1 MSNFDIRNFFKKV
14 TNKDNKSIMIE
25 KKTIDLKTDIKKI
38 KPISKKEPEN
48 KHKIIDNITTSP
60 TPKKKIKEIDIQIN
74 FNQQPKLEKNII
86 ENKSPI
92 KKKLNI
98 IDDDDEREIEEN
110 NLAEKNDYNQITSE
124 KKIYHIKEKKETL
137 IPMSVEDFFSGKKIF
152 QKKEKIEELNSNKEL
167 KENEENNKMEIEE
180 EDKLDNLNED
190 IIKEEDISNSN
201 FEDKKIN
208 DNNNNNNNNNNNKNQ
223 IDETFKNIPQRIKID
238 NKNEQNNNLISIK
251 KSNEDTSQIKTEK
264 INNNE
269 LIEENQIKNNN
280 NNNNLKINSQNQNIN
295 NNNNNNNKIQ
305 TNQNNQNKTNN
316 NSNIENQKSNIP
328 LLKNLLWSDR
338 HKPNKLSDIIGNQNQ
353 IKNISDWLDNW
364 NNCILNGNKR
374 EINQINNISNG
385 KYSRP
390 ENINARALILSGP
403 PGIGKTSTIRVLSK
417 IKGYKNFELNASDN
431 RNKDI
436 INNSVG
442 FLMNNTTLNGDSISN
457 KNLIIMDEVDGMN
470 GNEDKG
476 GIKALIDIVKKTKV
490 PIIFI
495 CNDIY
500 CNKLKSLLNYCYDI
514 RFNKP
519 DKRQIVNRLYNICKE
534 ENINIEHMTLDYIV
548 ESFNNDIRQSL
559 NYLDLISRNDNLDFN
574 YDKDKCDNFKKDKSV
589 SITSFDVAKLLLT
602 KSEII
607 KLNFN
612 QRLDLFFIDFD
623 LIPNLIYE
631 NFPNTIQKDN
641 NKIYNLEKL
650 CDITDNISFGDIIEK
665 RIKSNNEWS
674 LLPNKGIHSVII
686 PSCLSCSF
694 CSYPKFPE
702 FYSKISKMR
711 KTKRQIKDLKNIFP
725 FYSNY
730 SIKNEL
736 STLLFKIIINI
747 LNDKGKDG
755 IDEIINIFM
764 IYKMSLMQFK
774 DSIFDLQ
781 SENTQKIYNK
791 INPSIKSFF
800 TKKLNEH
807 FKSSIKITK
816 SYHNSNENY
825 VKRDIEGN
833 IIEEDY
839 DDIDEIN
846 DDDES
851 SSSIFEPVK
860 SRNKKS
866 KKTKK

>member
-1 MSNFDIRNFFKKV
+1 MSNFDIRNYFSK
-14 TNKDNKSIMIE
+14 TANEDNKNIMIE
-25 KKTIDLKTDIKKI
+25 KKTIDLKTDIKTI
-38 KPISKKEPEN
+38 KPNTKKKTKN
-48 KHKIIDNITTSP
+48 RHKIIDNITNSP
-60 TPKKKIKEIDIQIN
+60 IPKRKTQEINIQIN
-74 FNQQPKLEKNII
+74 FNQPSQLEKKII
-86 ENKSPI
+86 ENKSPL
-92 KKKLNI
+92 KKKNNI
-98 IDDDDEREIEEN
+98 IDDDDEREIEEI
-110 NLAEKNDYNQITSE
+110 NLAEKNNYNLKTSE
-124 KKIYHIKEKKETL
+124 KKIYQIKEKKETL
-137 IPMSVEDFFSGKKIF
+137 IPISVADFFSGKKII
-152 QKKEKIEELNSNKEL
+152 QKEKKIEESYTKKEF
-167 KENEENNKMEIEE
+167 KEDEENNKMEIDDD
-180 EDKLDNLNED
+180 DKFENLNQN
-190 IIKEEDISNSN
+190 IMKEETISNLN
-201 FEDKKIN
+201 FDNKNNNI
-208 DNNNNNNNNNNNKNQ
+208 DNNNNDNKNQ
-223 IDETFKNIPQRIKID
+223 IDETIKNIPQRIK
-238 NKNEQNNNLISIK
+238 NQYKNEQKNNLISIK
-251 KSNEDTSQIKTEK
+251 KPNQETFQINSEN
-264 INNNE
+264 IHNNQ
-269 LIEENQIKNNN
+269 LIENQIKNNN
-280 NNNNLKINSQNQNIN
+280 NNYKTNINSQNQNN
-295 NNNNNNNKIQ
+295 NNNNIQ
-305 TNQNNQNKTNN
+305 TNQNKTNN
-316 NSNIENQKSNIP
+316 NLNNQNETNKNSNIEKPKSNFP
-328 LLKNLLWSDR
+328 SPQNLLWSDR

-374 EINQINNISNG
+374 EINQINNFSNG
-385 KYSRP
+385 KFSRP

-519 DKRQIVNRLYNICKE
+519 EKRQIVNRLYNICKE
-534 ENINIEHMTLDYIV
+534 ENIKIEHMTLDYIV

-574 YDKDKCDNFKKDKSV
+574 YEKEKCDNFKKDKSV

-623 LIPNLIYE
+623 LIPNLIFE
-631 NFPNTIQKDN
+631 NFPNTIPKDN

-650 CDITDNISFGDIIEK
+650 CDITENISFSDVIEK
-665 RIKSNNEWS
+665 RIKSNNEWI

-686 PSCLSCSF
+686 PSTLSCSF

-736 STLLFKIIINI
+736 STLLFKIIIEI
-747 LNDKGKDG
+747 LNEKGKDG
-755 IDEIINIFM
+755 IDEIINIFT
-764 IYKMSLMQFK
+764 IYKMTLMQFK
-774 DSIFDLQ
+774 DSLFDLQ
-781 SENTQKIYNK
+781 SDNTQKIYNK
-791 INPSIKSFF
+791 INPSIKTYF

-816 SYHNSNENY
+816 SYNNTNENY
-825 VKRDIEGN
+825 VKRDFEGN
-833 IIEEDY
+833 IIEVDY

-860 SRNKKS
+860 SRNKKNKKS
-866 KKTKK
+866 KK

>member
-1 MSNFDIRNFFKKV
+1 MSNFDIRNYFSK
-14 TNKDNKSIMIE
+14 TANEDNKNIMIE
-25 KKTIDLKTDIKKI
+25 KKTIDLKTDIKTI
-38 KPISKKEPEN
+38 KPNTKKKTKN
-48 KHKIIDNITTSP
+48 RHKIIDNITNSP
-60 TPKKKIKEIDIQIN
+60 IPKRKTQEINIQIN
-74 FNQQPKLEKNII
+74 FNQPSQLEKKII
-86 ENKSPI
+86 ENKSPL
-92 KKKLNI
+92 KKKNNI
-98 IDDDDEREIEEN
+98 IDDDDEREIEEI
-110 NLAEKNDYNQITSE
+110 NLAEKNNYNLKTSE
-124 KKIYHIKEKKETL
+124 KKIYQIKEKKETL
-137 IPMSVEDFFSGKKIF
+137 IPISVADFFSGKKII
-152 QKKEKIEELNSNKEL
+152 QKEKKIEESYTKKEF
-167 KENEENNKMEIEE
+167 KEDEENNKMEIDDD
-180 EDKLDNLNED
+180 DKFDNLNQN
-190 IIKEEDISNSN
+190 IMKEETISNLN
-201 FEDKKIN
+201 FDNKNNNI
-208 DNNNNNNNNNNNKNQ
+208 DNNNNDNKNQ
-223 IDETFKNIPQRIKID
+223 IDETIKNIPQRIK
-238 NKNEQNNNLISIK
+238 NQYKNEQKNNLISIK
-251 KSNEDTSQIKTEK
+251 KPNQETFQINSEN
-264 INNNE
+264 IHNNQ
-269 LIEENQIKNNN
+269 LIENQIKNNN
-280 NNNNLKINSQNQNIN
+280 NNYKTNINSQNQNN
-295 NNNNNNNKIQ
+295 NNNNIQ
-305 TNQNNQNKTNN
+305 TNQNKTNN
-316 NSNIENQKSNIP
+316 NLNNQNETNKNSNIEKPKSNFP
-328 LLKNLLWSDR
+328 SPQNLLWSDR

-374 EINQINNISNG
+374 EINQINNFSNG
-385 KYSRP
+385 KFSRP

-574 YDKDKCDNFKKDKSV
+574 YDKNKCDNFKKDKSV

-623 LIPNLIYE
+623 LIPNLIFE
-631 NFPNTIQKDN
+631 NFPNTIPKDN

-650 CDITDNISFGDIIEK
+650 CDITENISFSDVIEK
-665 RIKSNNEWS
+665 RIKSNNEWI

-686 PSCLSCSF
+686 PSTLSCSF

-736 STLLFKIIINI
+736 STLLFKIIIEI
-747 LNDKGKDG
+747 LNEKGKDG
-755 IDEIINIFM
+755 IDEIINIFTN
-764 IYKMSLMQFK
+764 YKMTLMQFK
-774 DSIFDLQ
+774 DSLFDLQ
-781 SENTQKIYNK
+781 SDNTQKIYNK
-791 INPSIKSFF
+791 INPSIKTYF

-816 SYHNSNENY
+816 SYNNTNENY
-825 VKRDIEGN
+825 VKRDFEGN
-833 IIEEDY
+833 IIEVDY

-860 SRNKKS
+860 SRNKKNKKS
-866 KKTKK
+866 KK

>member
-1 MSNFDIRNFFKKV
+1 MSNFDIRNYFSK
-14 TNKDNKSIMIE
+14 TANEDNKNIMIE
-25 KKTIDLKTDIKKI
+25 KKTIDLKTDIKTI
-38 KPISKKEPEN
+38 KPNTKKKTKN
-48 KHKIIDNITTSP
+48 RHKIIDNITNSP
-60 TPKKKIKEIDIQIN
+60 IPKRKTQEINIQIN
-74 FNQQPKLEKNII
+74 FNQPSQLEKKII
-86 ENKSPI
+86 ENKSPL
-92 KKKLNI
+92 KKKNNI
-98 IDDDDEREIEEN
+98 IDDDDEREIEEI
-110 NLAEKNDYNQITSE
+110 NLAEKNNYNLKTSE
-124 KKIYHIKEKKETL
+124 KKIYQIKEKKETL
-137 IPMSVEDFFSGKKIF
+137 IPISVADFFSGKKII
-152 QKKEKIEELNSNKEL
+152 QKEKKIEESYTKKEF
-167 KENEENNKMEIEE
+167 KEDEENNKMEIDDD
-180 EDKLDNLNED
+180 DKFDNLNQN
-190 IIKEEDISNSN
+190 IMKEETISNLN
-201 FEDKKIN
+201 FDNKNNNI
-208 DNNNNNNNNNNNKNQ
+208 DNNNNDNKNQ
-223 IDETFKNIPQRIKID
+223 IDETIKNIPQRIK
-238 NKNEQNNNLISIK
+238 NQYKNEQKNNLISIK
-251 KSNEDTSQIKTEK
+251 KPNQETFQINSEN
-264 INNNE
+264 IHNNQ
-269 LIEENQIKNNN
+269 LIENQIKNNN
-280 NNNNLKINSQNQNIN
+280 NNYKTNINSQNQNN
-295 NNNNNNNKIQ
+295 NNNNIQ
-305 TNQNNQNKTNN
+305 TNQNKTNN
-316 NSNIENQKSNIP
+316 NLNNQNETNKNSNIEKPKSNFP
-328 LLKNLLWSDR
+328 SPQNLLWSDR

-374 EINQINNISNG
+374 EINQINNFSNG
-385 KYSRP
+385 KFSRP

-519 DKRQIVNRLYNICKE
+519 EKRQIVNRLYNICKE
-534 ENINIEHMTLDYIV
+534 ENIKIEHMTLDYIV

-574 YDKDKCDNFKKDKSV
+574 YEKEKCDNFKKDKSV

-623 LIPNLIYE
+623 LIPNLIFE
-631 NFPNTIQKDN
+631 NFPNTIPKDN

-650 CDITDNISFGDIIEK
+650 CDITENISFSDVIEK
-665 RIKSNNEWS
+665 RIKSNNEWI

-686 PSCLSCSF
+686 PSTLSCSF

-736 STLLFKIIINI
+736 STLLFKIIIEI
-747 LNDKGKDG
+747 LNEKGKDG
-755 IDEIINIFM
+755 IDEIINIFTN
-764 IYKMSLMQFK
+764 YKMTLMQFK
-774 DSIFDLQ
+774 DSLFDLQ
-781 SENTQKIYNK
+781 SDNTQKIYNK
-791 INPSIKSFF
+791 INPSIKTYF

-816 SYHNSNENY
+816 SYNNTNENY
-825 VKRDIEGN
+825 VKRDFEGN
-833 IIEEDY
+833 IIEVDY

-860 SRNKKS
+860 SRNKKNKKS
-866 KKTKK
+866 KK

>member
-1 MSNFDIRNFFKKV
+1 MSNFDIRNYFSK
-14 TNKDNKSIMIE
+14 TANEDNKNIMIE
-25 KKTIDLKTDIKKI
+25 KKTIDLKTDIKTI
-38 KPISKKEPEN
+38 KPNTKKKTKN
-48 KHKIIDNITTSP
+48 RHKIIDNITNSP
-60 TPKKKIKEIDIQIN
+60 IPKRKTQEINIQIN
-74 FNQQPKLEKNII
+74 FNQPSQLEKKII
-86 ENKSPI
+86 ENKSPL
-92 KKKLNI
+92 KKKNNI
-98 IDDDDEREIEEN
+98 IDDDDEREIEEI
-110 NLAEKNDYNQITSE
+110 NLAEKNNYNLKTSE
-124 KKIYHIKEKKETL
+124 KKIYQIKEKKETL
-137 IPMSVEDFFSGKKIF
+137 IPISVADFFSGKKII
-152 QKKEKIEELNSNKEL
+152 QKEKKIEESYTKKEF
-167 KENEENNKMEIEE
+167 KEDEENNKMEIDDD
-180 EDKLDNLNED
+180 DKFENLNQN
-190 IIKEEDISNSN
+190 IMKEETISNLN
-201 FEDKKIN
+201 FDNKNNNI
-208 DNNNNNNNNNNNKNQ
+208 DNNNNDNKNQ
-223 IDETFKNIPQRIKID
+223 IDETIKNIPQRIK
-238 NKNEQNNNLISIK
+238 NQYKNEQKNNLISIK
-251 KSNEDTSQIKTEK
+251 KPNQETFQINSEN
-264 INNNE
+264 IHNNQ
-269 LIEENQIKNNN
+269 LIENQIKNNN
-280 NNNNLKINSQNQNIN
+280 NNYKTNINSQNQNN
-295 NNNNNNNKIQ
+295 NNNNIQ
-305 TNQNNQNKTNN
+305 TNQNKTNN
-316 NSNIENQKSNIP
+316 NLNNQNETNKNSNIEKPKSNFP
-328 LLKNLLWSDR
+328 SPQNLLWSDR

-374 EINQINNISNG
+374 EINQINNFSNG
-385 KYSRP
+385 KFSRP

-519 DKRQIVNRLYNICKE
+519 EKRQIVNRLYNICKE
-534 ENINIEHMTLDYIV
+534 ENIKIEHMTLDYIV

-574 YDKDKCDNFKKDKSV
+574 YEKEKCDNFKKDKSV

-623 LIPNLIYE
+623 LIPNLIFE
-631 NFPNTIQKDN
+631 NFPNTIPKDN

-650 CDITDNISFGDIIEK
+650 CDITENISFSDVIEK
-665 RIKSNNEWS
+665 RIKSNNEWI

-686 PSCLSCSF
+686 PSTLSCSF

-736 STLLFKIIINI
+736 STLLFKIIIEI
-747 LNDKGKDG
+747 LNEKGKDG
-755 IDEIINIFM
+755 IDEIINIFTN
-764 IYKMSLMQFK
+764 YKMTLMQFK
-774 DSIFDLQ
+774 DSLFDLQ
-781 SENTQKIYNK
+781 SDNTQKIYNK
-791 INPSIKSFF
+791 INPSIKTYF

-816 SYHNSNENY
+816 SYNNTNENY
-825 VKRDIEGN
+825 VKRDFEGN
-833 IIEEDY
+833 IIEVDY

-860 SRNKKS
+860 SRNKKNKKS
-866 KKTKK
+866 KK

>member
-1 MSNFDIRNFFKKV
+1 MSNFDIRNYFSK
-14 TNKDNKSIMIE
+14 TANEDNKNIMIE
-25 KKTIDLKTDIKKI
+25 KKTIDLKTDIKTI
-38 KPISKKEPEN
+38 KPNTKKKTKN
-48 KHKIIDNITTSP
+48 RHKIIDNITNSP
-60 TPKKKIKEIDIQIN
+60 IPKRKTQEINIQIN
-74 FNQQPKLEKNII
+74 FNQPSQLEKKII
-86 ENKSPI
+86 ENKSPL
-92 KKKLNI
+92 KKKNNI
-98 IDDDDEREIEEN
+98 IDDDDEREIEEI
-110 NLAEKNDYNQITSE
+110 NLAEKNNYNLKTSE
-124 KKIYHIKEKKETL
+124 KKIYQIKEKKETL
-137 IPMSVEDFFSGKKIF
+137 IPISVADFFSGKKII
-152 QKKEKIEELNSNKEL
+152 QKEKKIEESYTKKEF
-167 KENEENNKMEIEE
+167 KEDEENNKMEIDDD
-180 EDKLDNLNED
+180 DKFDNLNQN
-190 IIKEEDISNSN
+190 IMKEETISNLN
-201 FEDKKIN
+201 FDNKNNNI
-208 DNNNNNNNNNNNKNQ
+208 DNNNNDNKNQ
-223 IDETFKNIPQRIKID
+223 IDETIKNIPQRIK
-238 NKNEQNNNLISIK
+238 NQYKNEQKNNLISIK
-251 KSNEDTSQIKTEK
+251 KPNKETFQINSEN
-264 INNNE
+264 IHNNQ
-269 LIEENQIKNNN
+269 LIENQIKNNN
-280 NNNNLKINSQNQNIN
+280 NNYKTNINSQNQNN
-295 NNNNNNNKIQ
+295 NNNNIQ
-305 TNQNNQNKTNN
+305 TNQNKTNN
-316 NSNIENQKSNIP
+316 NLNNQNETNKNSNIEKPKSNFP
-328 LLKNLLWSDR
+328 SPQNLLWSDR

-374 EINQINNISNG
+374 EINQINNFSNG
-385 KYSRP
+385 KFSRP

-519 DKRQIVNRLYNICKE
+519 EKRQIVNRLYNICKE
-534 ENINIEHMTLDYIV
+534 ENINIDHMTLDYIV

-574 YDKDKCDNFKKDKSV
+574 YDKNKCDNFKKDKSV

-602 KSEII
+602 KSEIM

-631 NFPNTIQKDN
+631 NFPNTITKDN
-641 NKIYNLEKL
+641 NKIYNIEKL
-650 CDITDNISFGDIIEK
+650 CDITENISFSDIIEK
-665 RIKSNNEWS
+665 RIKSNNEWI

-686 PSCLSCSF
+686 PSTLSCSF

-736 STLLFKIIINI
+736 STLLFKIIIEI
-747 LNDKGKDG
+747 LNEKGKDG
-755 IDEIINIFM
+755 IDEIINIFT
-764 IYKMSLMQFK
+764 IYKMTLMQFK
-774 DSIFDLQ
+774 DSLFDLQ
-781 SENTQKIYNK
+781 SDNTQKIYNK
-791 INPSIKSFF
+791 INPSIKTYF

-816 SYHNSNENY
+816 SYNNTNENY
-825 VKRDIEGN
+825 VKRDFEGN
-833 IIEEDY
+833 IIEVDY

-860 SRNKKS
+860 SRNKKNKKS
-866 KKTKK
+866 KK

>member
-1 MSNFDIRNFFKKV
+1 MSNFDIRNYFSK
-14 TNKDNKSIMIE
+14 TANEDNKNIMIE
-25 KKTIDLKTDIKKI
+25 KKTIDLKTDIKTI
-38 KPISKKEPEN
+38 KPNTKKKTKN
-48 KHKIIDNITTSP
+48 RHKIIDNITNSP
-60 TPKKKIKEIDIQIN
+60 IPKRKTQEINIQIN
-74 FNQQPKLEKNII
+74 FNQPSQLEKKII
-86 ENKSPI
+86 ENKSPL
-92 KKKLNI
+92 KKKNNI
-98 IDDDDEREIEEN
+98 IDDDDEREIEEI
-110 NLAEKNDYNQITSE
+110 NLAEKNNYNLKTSE
-124 KKIYHIKEKKETL
+124 KKIYQIKEKKETL
-137 IPMSVEDFFSGKKIF
+137 IPISVADFFSGKKII
-152 QKKEKIEELNSNKEL
+152 QKEKKIEDSYTKKEFKED
-167 KENEENNKMEIEE
+167 EENNKMEIDDD
-180 EDKLDNLNED
+180 DKFENLNQN
-190 IIKEEDISNSN
+190 IMKEETISNLN
-201 FEDKKIN
+201 FDNKNNNI
-208 DNNNNNNNNNNNKNQ
+208 DNNNNDNKNQ
-223 IDETFKNIPQRIKID
+223 IDETIKNIPQRIK
-238 NKNEQNNNLISIK
+238 NQYKNEQKNNLISIK
-251 KSNEDTSQIKTEK
+251 KPNQETFQINSEN
-264 INNNE
+264 IHNNQ
-269 LIEENQIKNNN
+269 LIENQIKNNN
-280 NNNNLKINSQNQNIN
+280 NNYKTNINSQNQNN
-295 NNNNNNNKIQ
+295 NNNNIQ
-305 TNQNNQNKTNN
+305 TNQNKTNN
-316 NSNIENQKSNIP
+316 NLNNQNETNKNSNIEKPKSNFP
-328 LLKNLLWSDR
+328 SPQNLLWSDR

-374 EINQINNISNG
+374 EINQINNFSNG
-385 KYSRP
+385 KFSRP

-519 DKRQIVNRLYNICKE
+519 EKRQIVNRLYNICKE
-534 ENINIEHMTLDYIV
+534 ENIKIEHMTLDYIV

-574 YDKDKCDNFKKDKSV
+574 YEKEKCDNFKKDKSV

-623 LIPNLIYE
+623 LIPNLIFE
-631 NFPNTIQKDN
+631 NFPNTIPKDN

-650 CDITDNISFGDIIEK
+650 CDITENISFSDVIEK
-665 RIKSNNEWS
+665 RIKSNNEWI

-686 PSCLSCSF
+686 PSTLSCSF

-736 STLLFKIIINI
+736 STLLFKIIIEI
-747 LNDKGKDG
+747 LNEKGKDG
-755 IDEIINIFM
+755 IDEIINIFT
-764 IYKMSLMQFK
+764 IYKMTLMQFK
-774 DSIFDLQ
+774 DSLFDLQ
-781 SENTQKIYNK
+781 SDNTQKIYNK
-791 INPSIKSFF
+791 INPSIKTYF

-816 SYHNSNENY
+816 SYNNTNENY
-825 VKRDIEGN
+825 VKRDFEGN
-833 IIEEDY
+833 IIEVDY

-860 SRNKKS
+860 SRNKKNKKS
-866 KKTKK
+866 KK